1 MNRVLAIIL
10 IGLIAL
16 GNSFSHAHDECHAD
30 QGAGVAHVHWSIT
43 CSHESKGSASHAHEE
58 GHIHES
64 SHGHAHS
71 HADSDVPMEE
81 CPLAGAACNAER
93 TLDSSV
99 AAVAQGLS
107 EGDGNIGCSSC
118 DHLIWV
124 PNYTSFIK
132 ENHDSVGHAVCK
144 QDHFTQ
150 YFEADCRT
158 AACDIDKRFRPRYTI
173 PIYLRHSALLI

>member
-64 SHGHAHS
+64 SHAHS

-132 ENHDSVGHAVCK
+132 ENHDSVGHAACK

-158 AACDIDKRFRPRYTI
+158 AACDIDRQFRPRYSI